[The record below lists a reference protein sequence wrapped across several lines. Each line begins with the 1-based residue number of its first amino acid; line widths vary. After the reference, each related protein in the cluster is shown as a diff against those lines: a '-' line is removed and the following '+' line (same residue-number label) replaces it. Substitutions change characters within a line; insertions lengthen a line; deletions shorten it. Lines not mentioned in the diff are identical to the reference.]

1 MDLAVENPVHAVLG
15 EVERRL
21 GSRAEIELSILMPCL
36 NEAETLAVCIEKATG
51 FLRRSGIAGEVIV
64 ADNGSTDASRDIARA
79 LGARVVE
86 VAARGYGAALSA
98 GIATARGRYVI
109 MGDSDDSYDFAEL
122 DGFLASFARARTSS
136 WATASRAA
144 LPIRRCRGSTVISAI
159 RCCRSWAG
167 CSSAARSAT
176 STAG

>member
-1 MDLAVENPVHAVLG
+1 MTVGEELGGSMSSAEAMAIIVCATSYARPMASADASSVDLAVENPVHAVLG

-122 DGFLASFARARTSS
+122 DGFLAS
-136 WATASRAA
+136 
-144 LPIRRCRGSTVISAI
+144 PGRGP
-159 RCCRSWAG
+159 RHG
-167 CSSAARSAT
+167 
-176 STAG
+176 